1 MKAAVVDKRKTWY
14 VVQHLCPGCSQH
26 EGPTWRDKITVERV
40 AVDRET
46 ANHWL
51 AEERRK
57 HPKSTYRLI
66 IRAEVHEITEE
77 VLG

>member
-1 MKAAVVDKRKTWY
+1 MKTVRQDTTKSWY
-14 VVQHLCPGCSQH
+14 VVQHWCEGCPSHPNG
-26 EGPTWRDKITVERV
+26 GWRDKLQAERV
-40 AVDRET
+40 AIDRET

-66 IRAEVHEITEE
+66 IRVEVHFITEE
-77 VLG
+77 VLA